1 MINRVGEAVPL
12 NQTKTRNKNN
22 MKIKVCGVTRE
33 NDIEALLS
41 VDIDYIGFNFIKS
54 SPRKVSV
61 DWALNMSRK
70 YNLQDKFTCL
80 LENPTVD
87 DIAKILDTNEQSN
100 FQLYGN
106 YQKPEKSMC
115 FEPLSATN
123 LQQNDLLQIK
133 PIRNTIFLLDNMAGT
148 LGGSGNKFDWSI
160 LDNVNLSNFMIAG
173 GVGVEDLDYLSTLQI
188 FGVDLNSKIEISPGI
203 KDLKKLKL
211 LEQFRYE

>member
-1 MINRVGEAVPL
+1 
-12 NQTKTRNKNN
+12 
-22 MKIKVCGVTRE
+22 MKVKVCGVTRE

-211 LEQFRYE
+211 LEQFSYE

>member
-1 MINRVGEAVPL
+1 
-12 NQTKTRNKNN
+12 

-33 NDIEALLS
+33 KDIEALLS
-41 VDIDYIGFNFIKS
+41 VNIDYIGFNFIKS

-70 YNLQDKFTCL
+70 YNLEDKFTCL

-211 LEQFRYE
+211 LEQYRYE

>member
-41 VDIDYIGFNFIKS
+41 VNIDYIGFNFIKS

-61 DWALNMSRK
+61 DWALDMSRK

-87 DIAKILDTNEQSN
+87 DIAKFLDTNVQSN

-106 YQKPEKSMC
+106 YQKPKKSMC

-123 LQQNDLLQIK
+123 LQQNDLLQIE
-133 PIRNTIFLLDNMAGT
+133 PIRNTIFLLDNMAST

-203 KDLKKLKL
+203 KDLKKIKL

>member
-1 MINRVGEAVPL
+1 
-12 NQTKTRNKNN
+12 
-22 MKIKVCGVTRE
+22 MKIKVGGVTRE

-41 VDIDYIGFNFIKS
+41 VNIDYIGFNFIKS

-61 DWALNMSRK
+61 DWALDMSRK

-87 DIAKILDTNEQSN
+87 DIAKFLDTNVQSN

-106 YQKPEKSMC
+106 YQKPKKSMC

-123 LQQNDLLQIK
+123 LQQNDLLQIE
-133 PIRNTIFLLDNMAGT
+133 PIRNTIFLLDNMAST

-173 GVGVEDLDYLSTLQI
+173 GVGVEDIDYLSTLQI

-203 KDLKKLKL
+203 KDLKKIKL

>member
-1 MINRVGEAVPL
+1 
-12 NQTKTRNKNN
+12 

-41 VDIDYIGFNFIKS
+41 VNIDYIGFNFIKS

-61 DWALNMSRK
+61 DWALDMSRK

-87 DIAKILDTNEQSN
+87 DIAKFLDTNEQSN

-123 LQQNDLLQIK
+123 LQQNDLLQIE
-133 PIRNTIFLLDNMAGT
+133 PMRNTIFLLDNMAST

-203 KDLKKLKL
+203 KDLKKIKL

>member
-1 MINRVGEAVPL
+1 
-12 NQTKTRNKNN
+12 
-22 MKIKVCGVTRE
+22 MKIKVCGITRE

-41 VDIDYIGFNFIKS
+41 VNIDYIGFNFIKS

-61 DWALNMSRK
+61 DWALDMSRK

-87 DIAKILDTNEQSN
+87 DIAKFLNTNVQSN
-100 FQLYGN
+100 FQLYGD

-123 LQQNDLLQIK
+123 LQQNDLLQIE
-133 PIRNTIFLLDNMAGT
+133 PIRNTIFLLDNMAST

-160 LDNVNLSNFMIAG
+160 LDNANLSNFMIAG

-203 KDLKKLKL
+203 KDLKKIKL
-211 LEQFRYE
+211 LDQFRYE

>member
-1 MINRVGEAVPL
+1 
-12 NQTKTRNKNN
+12 
-22 MKIKVCGVTRE
+22 MKIKVCGITRE

-41 VDIDYIGFNFIKS
+41 VNIDYIGFNFIKS

-61 DWALNMSRK
+61 DWAINMSRK

-87 DIAKILDTNEQSN
+87 DITKLLDANEQSN

-106 YQKPEKSMC
+106 YQKPEKSMS

-133 PIRNTIFLLDNMAGT
+133 PIRNTIFLLDNMANT
-148 LGGSGNKFDWSI
+148 LGGSGKKFDWSI

-173 GVGVEDLDYLSTLQI
+173 GVGVEDLHYLSSLQI
-188 FGVDLNSKIEISPGI
+188 FGVDLNSQIEISPGI
-203 KDLKKLKL
+203 KDHKKIKL

>member
-1 MINRVGEAVPL
+1 
-12 NQTKTRNKNN
+12 

-70 YNLQDKFTCL
+70 YNLEDKFTCL

>member
-1 MINRVGEAVPL
+1 
-12 NQTKTRNKNN
+12 

-41 VDIDYIGFNFIKS
+41 VNIDYIGFNFIKS

-61 DWALNMSRK
+61 DWALDMSRK

-87 DIAKILDTNEQSN
+87 DITKLLDANEQSN
-100 FQLYGN
+100 FQVYGN

-123 LQQNDLLQIK
+123 LQQNDLLQIE
-133 PIRNTIFLLDNMAGT
+133 PIRNTIFLLDNMAST

-203 KDLKKLKL
+203 KDLKKIKL

>member
-1 MINRVGEAVPL
+1 
-12 NQTKTRNKNN
+12 

-41 VDIDYIGFNFIKS
+41 VNIDYIGFNFIKS

-61 DWALNMSRK
+61 DWALDMSRK

-87 DIAKILDTNEQSN
+87 DIAKFLDTNVQSN

-106 YQKPEKSMC
+106 YQKPKKSMC

-123 LQQNDLLQIK
+123 LQQNDLLQIE
-133 PIRNTIFLLDNMAGT
+133 PIRNTIFLLDNMAST

-173 GVGVEDLDYLSTLQI
+173 GVEVEDLDYLSTLQI

-203 KDLKKLKL
+203 KDLKKIKL

>member
-1 MINRVGEAVPL
+1 
-12 NQTKTRNKNN
+12 

-41 VDIDYIGFNFIKS
+41 VNIDYIGFNFIKS
-54 SPRKVSV
+54 SPRKVSI

-80 LENPTVD
+80 FENPTDD
-87 DIAKILDTNEQSN
+87 DITKVLNTNKQSN

-106 YQKPEKSMC
+106 YQKPMKSTC

-133 PIRNTIFLLDNMAGT
+133 PIRNTIFLLDNMSST

-160 LDNVNLSNFMIAG
+160 LDNLNLSNFMIAG
-173 GVGVEDLDYLSTLQI
+173 GVGVEDLEHLSTLQI

-203 KDLKKLKL
+203 KDLNQIKL
-211 LEQFRYE
+211 LGKLNYE

>member
-1 MINRVGEAVPL
+1 
-12 NQTKTRNKNN
+12 

-33 NDIEALLS
+33 KDIEALLS
-41 VDIDYIGFNFIKS
+41 VNIDYIGFNFIKS

-61 DWALNMSRK
+61 DWALDMSRK

-87 DIAKILDTNEQSN
+87 DITKFLDTNEQSN

-123 LQQNDLLQIK
+123 LQQNDLLQIE
-133 PIRNTIFLLDNMAGT
+133 PIRNTIFLLDNMAST

-203 KDLKKLKL
+203 KDLKKIKL

>member
-1 MINRVGEAVPL
+1 
-12 NQTKTRNKNN
+12 

-61 DWALNMSRK
+61 DWALDMSRK
-70 YNLQDKFTCL
+70 YNLEDKFTCL

-87 DIAKILDTNEQSN
+87 DIAKFLDTNEQSN

-173 GVGVEDLDYLSTLQI
+173 GVGVEDIDYLSTLQI

-203 KDLKKLKL
+203 KDLNQIQL
-211 LEQFRYE
+211 LGKFKHG

>member
-1 MINRVGEAVPL
+1 
-12 NQTKTRNKNN
+12 
-22 MKIKVCGVTRE
+22 MKIKVCGITRE

-41 VDIDYIGFNFIKS
+41 VNIDYIGFNFIKS
-54 SPRKVSV
+54 SPRRVSV
-61 DWALNMSRK
+61 DWALSMSRK

-80 LENPTVD
+80 LENPTAD
-87 DIAKILDTNEQSN
+87 DITKVLDTNEQSN

-106 YQKPEKSMC
+106 YQKPKKSMC

-133 PIRNTIFLLDNMAGT
+133 PIKNTIFLLDNMAST

-160 LDNVNLSNFMIAG
+160 LDNLNLSNFMIAG
-173 GVGVEDLDYLSTLQI
+173 GVRVEDLEHLSTLQI

-203 KDLKKLKL
+203 KDLNQIKL
-211 LEQFRYE
+211 LGKLNYE

>member
-1 MINRVGEAVPL
+1 
-12 NQTKTRNKNN
+12 

-123 LQQNDLLQIK
+123 LQQNDLLQIQ
-133 PIRNTIFLLDNMAGT
+133 PIRNTIFLLDNMAST

>member
-33 NDIEALLS
+33 KDIEALLS
-41 VDIDYIGFNFIKS
+41 VNIDYIGFNFIKS
-54 SPRKVSV
+54 SPRKVSA

-87 DIAKILDTNEQSN
+87 DITKFLDTNEQSN

-106 YQKPEKSMC
+106 YQKPEKSVC

-133 PIRNTIFLLDNMAGT
+133 PIRNTVFLLDNMAST

-173 GVGVEDLDYLSTLQI
+173 GVGVEDLDYLSTLNI

-203 KDLKKLKL
+203 KDLKKIKL

>member
-1 MINRVGEAVPL
+1 
-12 NQTKTRNKNN
+12 

-41 VDIDYIGFNFIKS
+41 VNIDYIGFNFIKS

-61 DWALNMSRK
+61 DWALDMSRK

-87 DIAKILDTNEQSN
+87 DIAKFLDTNVQSN

-123 LQQNDLLQIK
+123 LQQNDLLQIE
-133 PIRNTIFLLDNMAGT
+133 PIRNTIFLLDNMAST

-203 KDLKKLKL
+203 KDLKKIKL

>member
-1 MINRVGEAVPL
+1 
-12 NQTKTRNKNN
+12 

-70 YNLQDKFTCL
+70 YNLEDKFTCL
-80 LENPTVD
+80 LKNPTVD

>member
-1 MINRVGEAVPL
+1 
-12 NQTKTRNKNN
+12 

-61 DWALNMSRK
+61 DWALDMSRK
-70 YNLQDKFTCL
+70 YNLEDKFTCL

>member
-1 MINRVGEAVPL
+1 
-12 NQTKTRNKNN
+12 

-54 SPRKVSV
+54 SPRKVSA

-70 YNLQDKFTCL
+70 YNLEDKFTCL

>member
-1 MINRVGEAVPL
+1 
-12 NQTKTRNKNN
+12 

-70 YNLQDKFTCL
+70 YNLRDKFTCL

-203 KDLKKLKL
+203 KDLKKIKL

>member
-1 MINRVGEAVPL
+1 
-12 NQTKTRNKNN
+12 

-33 NDIEALLS
+33 KDIEALLS

-87 DIAKILDTNEQSN
+87 DITKFLDTNEQSN

-123 LQQNDLLQIK
+123 LQQNDLLQIE
-133 PIRNTIFLLDNMAGT
+133 PIRNTIFLLDNMAST

-203 KDLKKLKL
+203 KDLKKIKL

>member
-1 MINRVGEAVPL
+1 MINRVGEAAPL

-41 VDIDYIGFNFIKS
+41 VNIDYIGFNFIKS

-61 DWALNMSRK
+61 DWAINMSRK

-87 DIAKILDTNEQSN
+87 DITKLLDANEQSN

-106 YQKPEKSMC
+106 YQKPEKSMS

-133 PIRNTIFLLDNMAGT
+133 PIRNTIFLLDNMANT
-148 LGGSGNKFDWSI
+148 LGGSGKKFDWSI

-173 GVGVEDLDYLSTLQI
+173 GVGVEDLHYLSSLQI
-188 FGVDLNSKIEISPGI
+188 FGVDLNSQIEISPGI
-203 KDLKKLKL
+203 KDHKKIKL

>member
-1 MINRVGEAVPL
+1 M
-12 NQTKTRNKNN
+12 T
-22 MKIKVCGVTRE
+22 
-33 NDIEALLS
+33 
-41 VDIDYIGFNFIKS
+41 IGFNFIKS
-54 SPRKVSV
+54 SPRKVSA

-70 YNLQDKFTCL
+70 YNLEDKFTCL

-123 LQQNDLLQIK
+123 LKQNDLLQIK

>member
-1 MINRVGEAVPL
+1 
-12 NQTKTRNKNN
+12 
-22 MKIKVCGVTRE
+22 MKVKVCGVTRE

-211 LEQFRYE
+211 LEQYRYE

>member
-1 MINRVGEAVPL
+1 
-12 NQTKTRNKNN
+12 

-41 VDIDYIGFNFIKS
+41 VNIDYIGFNFIKS

-61 DWALNMSRK
+61 DWALDMSRK

-87 DIAKILDTNEQSN
+87 DIAKFLDNNVQSN

-106 YQKPEKSMC
+106 YQKPEKSIC

-123 LQQNDLLQIK
+123 LQQNDLLQIE
-133 PIRNTIFLLDNMAGT
+133 PIRNTIFLLDNMAST

-203 KDLKKLKL
+203 KDLKKIKL
-211 LEQFRYE
+211 LDQFRYE

>member
-1 MINRVGEAVPL
+1 
-12 NQTKTRNKNN
+12 

-33 NDIEALLS
+33 KDIEALLS
-41 VDIDYIGFNFIKS
+41 VNIDYIGFNFIKS

-61 DWALNMSRK
+61 DWALDMSRK

-87 DIAKILDTNEQSN
+87 DITKFLDNNVQSN

-123 LQQNDLLQIK
+123 LQQNDLLQIE
-133 PIRNTIFLLDNMAGT
+133 PIRNTIFLLDNMAST

-160 LDNVNLSNFMIAG
+160 LDNVNLSNCMIAG

-203 KDLKKLKL
+203 KDLKKIKL

>member
-1 MINRVGEAVPL
+1 
-12 NQTKTRNKNN
+12 

-41 VDIDYIGFNFIKS
+41 VNIDYIGFNFIKS

-61 DWALNMSRK
+61 DWALDMSRK

-87 DIAKILDTNEQSN
+87 DIAKFLDNNVQSN

-123 LQQNDLLQIK
+123 LQQNDLLQIE
-133 PIRNTIFLLDNMAGT
+133 PIRNTIFLLDNMAST

-203 KDLKKLKL
+203 KDLKKIKL

>member
-1 MINRVGEAVPL
+1 MINRVGEAAPL

-22 MKIKVCGVTRE
+22 MKIKVCGITRE

-41 VDIDYIGFNFIKS
+41 VNIDYIGFNFIKS

-61 DWALNMSRK
+61 DWAINMSRK

-87 DIAKILDTNEQSN
+87 DITKLLDANEQSN

-106 YQKPEKSMC
+106 YQKPEKSMS

-133 PIRNTIFLLDNMAGT
+133 PIRNTIFLLDNMANT
-148 LGGSGNKFDWSI
+148 LGGSGKKFDWSI

-173 GVGVEDLDYLSTLQI
+173 GVGVEDLHYLSSLQI
-188 FGVDLNSKIEISPGI
+188 FGVDLNSQIEISPGI
-203 KDLKKLKL
+203 KDHKKIKL

>member
-1 MINRVGEAVPL
+1 
-12 NQTKTRNKNN
+12 

-80 LENPTVD
+80 FENPTVD

-133 PIRNTIFLLDNMAGT
+133 PIRNTIFLLDNMAGM

>member
-1 MINRVGEAVPL
+1 
-12 NQTKTRNKNN
+12 

-61 DWALNMSRK
+61 DWALDMSRK
-70 YNLQDKFTCL
+70 YNLEDKFTCL

-87 DIAKILDTNEQSN
+87 DIAKFLDTNEQSN

-203 KDLKKLKL
+203 KDLKKIKL

>member
-1 MINRVGEAVPL
+1 
-12 NQTKTRNKNN
+12 

-33 NDIEALLS
+33 KDIEALLS
-41 VDIDYIGFNFIKS
+41 VNIDYIGFNFIKS

-61 DWALNMSRK
+61 DWALDMSRK

-87 DIAKILDTNEQSN
+87 DIAKFLDNNVQSN

-123 LQQNDLLQIK
+123 LQQNDLLQIE
-133 PIRNTIFLLDNMAGT
+133 PIRNTIFLLDNMAST

-203 KDLKKLKL
+203 KDLKKIKL
-211 LEQFRYE
+211 LDQFRYE

>member
-1 MINRVGEAVPL
+1 
-12 NQTKTRNKNN
+12 
-22 MKIKVCGVTRE
+22 MKIKVCGITRE

-41 VDIDYIGFNFIKS
+41 VNIDYIGFNFIKS

-61 DWALNMSRK
+61 DWAINMSRK

-87 DIAKILDTNEQSN
+87 DFTKLLDANEQSN

-106 YQKPEKSMC
+106 YQKPEKSMS

-133 PIRNTIFLLDNMAGT
+133 PIRNTIFLLDNMANT

-173 GVGVEDLDYLSTLQI
+173 GVGVEDLDYLSSLQI

-203 KDLKKLKL
+203 KDHKKIKL

>member
-1 MINRVGEAVPL
+1 
-12 NQTKTRNKNN
+12 
-22 MKIKVCGVTRE
+22 MKIKVCGITRE
-33 NDIEALLS
+33 KDIEALLS
-41 VDIDYIGFNFIKS
+41 VNIDYIGFNFIKS
-54 SPRKVSV
+54 SPRKVSA

-87 DIAKILDTNEQSN
+87 DITKFLDTNEQSN
-100 FQLYGN
+100 FQLYGR

>member
-1 MINRVGEAVPL
+1 
-12 NQTKTRNKNN
+12 

-41 VDIDYIGFNFIKS
+41 VNIDYIGFNFIKS

-61 DWALNMSRK
+61 DWALDMSRK

-87 DIAKILDTNEQSN
+87 DITKFLDNNEQSN

-123 LQQNDLLQIK
+123 LQQNDLLQIE
-133 PIRNTIFLLDNMAGT
+133 PIRNTIFLLDNMAST

-203 KDLKKLKL
+203 KDLKKIKL

>member
-1 MINRVGEAVPL
+1 
-12 NQTKTRNKNN
+12 

-211 LEQFRYE
+211 LEQYRYE